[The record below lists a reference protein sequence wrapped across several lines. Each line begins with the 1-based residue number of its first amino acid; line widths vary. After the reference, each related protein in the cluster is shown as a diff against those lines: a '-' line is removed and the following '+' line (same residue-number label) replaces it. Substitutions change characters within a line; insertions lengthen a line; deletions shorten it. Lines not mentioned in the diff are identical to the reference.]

1 MNDASSIPAVLA
13 PRAMPDPKAF
23 LNEIRQSVHDAN
35 WFQQLMRENEEQ
47 RTCWWAGQSA
57 DGRKHSTVH
66 GRARPWENA
75 ADHRVP
81 VLLQLMKERTAVRK
95 RAMKSAKLTIKGRTM
110 DDQAKAALLKQ
121 VVEYHLKTEMGSEVG
136 DEAEYWSNWS
146 QNYGHSVLFVG
157 WKTERQLEPRLLK
170 LQNLQQFAAAMELAR
185 VAKARALAQVPLE
198 LAESREIE
206 RVAMQGVLEQLET
219 LPGRKTLSDVVLQ
232 MDPDLQAMGRQ
243 GVAEI
248 MRALNE
254 LRTAE
259 EAEYLCAYLKTSRPE
274 WEALQPYV
282 DVFYPNQTKKVSDA
296 RWVTRVRWL
305 DEVALRS
312 WAADEALNE
321 DWVREVLKHPGKC
334 MDMTGLADWVLSAS
348 GTRMGRQTISYSQET
363 QGRYFQ
369 VAEIYWR
376 AFTSYGVP
384 VLYRTIAHGMVQTG
398 FGKHEVCRHYNGNQ
412 PFFDMREEKW
422 SKLLLDSRGVPEV
435 FGTFQQAIAS
445 QWNSRTDAAS
455 LSTVPPMTGP
465 PGSTA
470 PAMGP
475 GVYIDVP
482 RGGSLEWL
490 QPPRPDGRSIEIE
503 RTIATRLN
511 RFYGLMS
518 EDVPEPL
525 QILIQGNLSDEFL
538 ESIKGVLMMTVQL
551 IQQYTPDLK
560 GARITG
566 SDDYVT
572 ATRDEIQGM
581 FDIEVDWDVKD
592 LSLEWVEQKLGFY
605 KDMLLPLDNR
615 GLIDRAEMI
624 RAGAEAVDPVAAKR
638 FIRPGEQVDQKERK
652 EEEDALSAIFSGGLP
667 EFIVGV
673 NHELRAE
680 VMKQDLAKS
689 PTRRRFL
696 EANQD
701 IADVW
706 EDRLQRHLFQ
716 LEQDQNKIAG
726 IQGGS
731 DPLRQSPL
739 AQLKAQGWR
748 AFAGPQQSPQPE
760 RQAA

>member
-1 MNDASSIPAVLA
+1 MTDASSIPAVLA

-23 LNEIRQSVHDAN
+23 LNEIQQSVHHAN

-57 DGRKHSTVH
+57 DGRKHSTQNS
-66 GRARPWENA
+66 RARPWENA

-170 LQNLQQFAAAMELAR
+170 LQNLQQFAAALELAR
-185 VAKARALAQVPLE
+185 VSRERLAAGAPLDQGDVP
-198 LAESREIE
+198 EIE
-206 RVAMQGVLEQLET
+206 RVAMQAVLEKLET
-219 LPGRKTLSDVVLQ
+219 PQGRKELSEVVLQ
-232 MDPDLQAMGRQ
+232 LDPDLQAMGRQ

-259 EAEYLCAYLKTSRPE
+259 EAEYLCSYLKTSRPE

-282 DVFYPNQTKKVSDA
+282 DVFYPSQTKKVSES
-296 RWVTRVRWL
+296 RWVVRVRWL

-312 WAADEALNE
+312 WAADEGLNE
-321 DWVREVLKHPGKC
+321 DWLREVLKHPGKC

-348 GTRMGRQTISYSQET
+348 GTRMGRQTISYTQET
-363 QGRYFQ
+363 QGRYYQ
-369 VAEIYWR
+369 IAEVYWR

-412 PFFDMREEKW
+412 PFFDMREERW

-435 FGTFQQAIAS
+435 FGTFQHAIKS
-445 QWNSRTDAAS
+445 QWDSRTDAAS

-465 PGSTA
+465 AGSRA
-470 PAMGP
+470 PDIGP
-475 GVYIDVP
+475 GVYVENY
-482 RGGSLEWL
+482 RSGSVEWMK
-490 QPPRPDGRSIEIE
+490 PPPPDGRSIEIE
-503 RTIATRLN
+503 RTITTRLN

-525 QILIQGNLSDEFL
+525 QILIQGNLSDDFL

-592 LSLEWVEQKLGFY
+592 LSLEWVEQKLTFY

-615 GLIDRAEMI
+615 GLINREEMI

-638 FIRPGEQVDQKERK
+638 FITPGAQVDARDTK

-667 EFIVGV
+667 KFVVGV
-673 NHELRAE
+673 NHELRSQI
-680 VMKQDLAKS
+680 MQQDLAES
-689 PTRRRFL
+689 PTRRRIL
-696 EANQD
+696 EMNED
-701 IADVW
+701 ITRVW

-726 IQGGS
+726 IQGGA

-748 AFAGPQQSPQPE
+748 AFAGPQQQQQEAPV
-760 RQAA
+760 AA